1 MSINVYTFSGNIGR
15 DAEVGATKGGTS
27 VCRFSVAVSSGFGDK
42 EVTTWV
48 ECSIFGKR
56 AEGKLPQYLKKGSV
70 VVVSGEPTLDKW
82 VGKDG
87 TERTSLKVLL
97 TLSTPSLRLTTETA
111 MQTMA
116 ATTSQHSSR
125 TAPHKATLKIAIY
138 LLVDPI
144 LVTA

>member
-87 TERTSLKVLL
+87 TERTSLKVLVN
-97 TLSTPSLRLTTETA
+97 S
-111 MQTMA
+111 
-116 ATTSQHSSR
+116 
-125 TAPHKATLKIAIY
+125 
-138 LLVDPI
+138 VDPLFKANDRGGDANNGGNNQPAQKSNSAPQSDFEDSDI
-144 LVTA
+144 PFS

>member
-87 TERTSLKVLL
+87 TERTSLKVLVN
-97 TLSTPSLRLTTETA
+97 S
-111 MQTMA
+111 
-116 ATTSQHSSR
+116 
-125 TAPHKATLKIAIY
+125 
-138 LLVDPI
+138 VDPLFKANNRDGDANNGGNNQPAQQSNSAPQSDFEDSDI
-144 LVTA
+144 PFS